1 MKRPCLD
8 RWQLVIDYLTSAIGF
23 EPREQFRV
31 LYLDKRNNLIADEVM
46 HEGTVDHTPV
56 YPREVLRRAIELHAT
71 GCVLVH
77 NHPSGDATPSRS
89 DIDMTKQVAEVCG
102 LLGIAVH
109 DHVIIARD
117 GHSSLRGLG
126 LLWGQRDPANVN
138 AEYQPTN
145 EDGADKKDTNMKA
158 KIWVLCTVLA
168 DENAPAMPALF
179 TDEAEAW
186 AKYDEVIRAEWEN
199 LMDADDGPYPGD
211 PDEAQDRIRQ
221 AHGAEWSRWELTQ
234 HEIEIPAAG

>member
-1 MKRPCLD
+1 MMTCREANARFPPRPLHQQEAHMPRKPVSGFAEAGAAMAQQLDDNDLLNLFSAVGRVVSKRFLMKRPCLD
-8 RWQLVIDYLTSAIGF
+8 RWQVVLDYFASAIGF

-77 NHPSGDATPSRS
+77 NHPSGDATPSRA
-89 DIDMTKQVAEVCG
+89 DIDMTKQVAEVCK

-109 DHVIIARD
+109 DHVIITRD

-126 LLWGQRDPANVN
+126 LMW
-138 AEYQPTN
+138 
-145 EDGADKKDTNMKA
+145 
-158 KIWVLCTVLA
+158 
-168 DENAPAMPALF
+168 
-179 TDEAEAW
+179 
-186 AKYDEVIRAEWEN
+186 
-199 LMDADDGPYPGD
+199 
-211 PDEAQDRIRQ
+211 
-221 AHGAEWSRWELTQ
+221 
-234 HEIEIPAAG
+234 